1 MITTRSTIQFLLTVL
16 IVGTGLFV
24 TNSCGTLEDHKVPA
38 PTGFTA
44 EILYGL
50 PPSARGTGE
59 NLQSPIGLAIGK
71 NEVLFVTENGTG
83 HNDGSVSAITQAGV
97 KSPVITGFNSYTTN
111 ESGKAEGL
119 AHLKYKDGK
128 LYILHGI
135 DAKLY
140 IYDVSAFVPGTT
152 APVSASTLVGED
164 IGSEIKPVS
173 GKTPGESDPYNLTW
187 GPDGDIFIADAA
199 ANLIIRR
206 NKTTKQLTVHANIPQ
221 VDNTAVPPIVGPKVD
236 AVPTG
241 IVFDGSKFLVST
253 LTGYPFGPK
262 AAKIF
267 QVALTGSPVAVTE
280 YKTEFTSLTDILLT
294 PGGKPIVTEYG
305 WPFNPSNPSRIA
317 NENAGTLSITPNIPI
332 SHAIDIE
339 LSETAGDTYYL
350 LDYGY
355 GTILKLKGT
364 GL

>member
-1 MITTRSTIQFLLTVL
+1 MNTIRSTFQFLLTLTV
-16 IVGTGLFV
+16 VGSLLFV
-24 TNSCGTLEDHKVPA
+24 AESCGTLEDHKAPDPA
-38 PTGFTA
+38 GFTA
-44 EILYGL
+44 ELLFGA
-50 PPSARGTGE
+50 PPTARGTGE
-59 NLQSPIGLAIGK
+59 NLQSPIGLTVGK

-83 HNDGSVSAITQAGV
+83 HNDGSVSAITGGM
-97 KSPVITGFNSYTTN
+97 KYPVITGFNSYTTQ
-111 ESGKAEGL
+111 ESGFAEGL

-140 IYDVSAFVPGTT
+140 IYDVSGFVPGVTV
-152 APVSASTLVGED
+152 PVAASTLASED
-164 IGSEIKPVS
+164 IGSVIKPLS

-206 NKTTKQLTVHANIPQ
+206 NKTSKELSVYAR
-221 VDNTAVPPIVGPKVD
+221 VGPFLPAAGSPD

-241 IVFDGSKFLVST
+241 IVYNGTKFLIST
-253 LTGYPFGPK
+253 LTGGPFTPGASRILQITPGSTP
-262 AAKIF
+262 A
-267 QVALTGSPVAVTE
+267 VAE
-280 YKTEFTSLTDILLT
+280 YKTGFTSCTDILLT

-305 WPFNPSNPSRIA
+305 WPFNPGNPTRIA
-317 NENAGTLSITPNIPI
+317 NENAVTLPLDPAYPI

-339 LSETAGDTYYL
+339 LSETMGDTYYL

-355 GTILKLKGT
+355 GTILKLKGK